1 MNGRVHVLSAH
12 QCSAD
17 LSGFTTLL
25 AREKDLSMRH
35 NELVAAFA
43 DVCCVFPKVV
53 FSRTLSGVRGNARL
67 AEASVA
73 RGRRVGSQR
82 VRQLGRGGPPTRA
95 QFPRRTGDP
104 RAPDAHEGKASPKGP
119 APSGRC
125 PWG

>member
-1 MNGRVHVLSAH
+1 
-12 QCSAD
+12 
-17 LSGFTTLL
+17 
-25 AREKDLSMRH
+25 MRD
-35 NELVAAFA
+35 NEFVAAFA

-53 FSRTLSGVRGNARL
+53 FSRTVGGVRGNARL

-73 RGRRVGSQR
+73 RGPRVGSQR
-82 VRQLGRGGPPTRA
+82 VRQPWARATPTRA

-104 RAPDAHEGKASPKGP
+104 RARDAREGRASPKGP